1 MKYYAIIVAGGTG
14 NRMQNDVPKQ
24 FLLLDGKPVLM
35 HSIEAFFNSEYHP
48 SIIVVLNPEYQEQ
61 WKTLCN
67 RYDFKIPH
75 QICEGGQTRYH
86 SVKNALNFISKD
98 SITAIHDGARPL
110 VTTLLIDKCYG
121 IAEKNGNAIAA
132 LKSSDSIRQIKGN
145 SSIALNREEIY
156 RVQTPQTFRS
166 DHLIIA
172 YEQPYNEAFSDDATV
187 VENAGHQIHIVDG
200 EPTNI
205 KITYPGDLMI
215 AESLLK
221 NFNQRRP

>member
-1 MKYYAIIVAGGTG
+1 MKYYAIVVAGGTG

-67 RYDFKIPH
+67 QYDFKIRH

-121 IAEKNGNAIAA
+121 VAEKNGNAIAA

-166 DHLIIA
+166 DHLLIA
-172 YEQPYNEAFSDDATV
+172 YKQPYNDAFSDDATV
-187 VENAGHQIHIVDG
+187 
-200 EPTNI
+200 
-205 KITYPGDLMI
+205 L
-215 AESLLK
+215 
-221 NFNQRRP
+221 